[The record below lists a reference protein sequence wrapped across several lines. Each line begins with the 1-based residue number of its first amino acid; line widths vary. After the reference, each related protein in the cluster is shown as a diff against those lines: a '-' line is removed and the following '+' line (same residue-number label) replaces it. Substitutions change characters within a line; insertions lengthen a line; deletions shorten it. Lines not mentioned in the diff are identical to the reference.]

1 MEQLQEENT
10 TMANVPII
18 NYIYLLIKKEHI
30 LSKQNIYKIGKST
43 QYNHKRF
50 KQYPNDSILLLQ
62 SNCNNCNI
70 IENMIIHLFKQKYTH
85 MSDIGK
91 EYFKGDFLEMK
102 DDINTIIK
110 NNNNLTLFD
119 IITIKENE
127 IKRREEEKLKKA
139 QEKQEELELIQKI
152 KIKKKELKEKIM
164 DNYKNKLITLEN
176 SIIETTNSTTTDDK
190 KDNEKNNKKE
200 NFIDT
205 TFIEFK
211 NKYLVKDS
219 NLYVFIKDLLQIFN
233 DEYGYTPDKTF
244 FRDNFKKENIK
255 YESQKRTTRKYKVI
269 KGAFKGYKF
278 IENIV

>member
-1 MEQLQEENT
+1 MEQLHEENT

-50 KQYPNDSILLLQ
+50 KQYPSDSILLLQ

-110 NNNNLTLFD
+110 NNNDLTLFD
-119 IITIKENE
+119 IISIKENE

-152 KIKKKELKEKIM
+152 KIKKKELKSKIM

-176 SIIETTNSTTTDDK
+176 SIIETDKVTTNNE
-190 KDNEKNNKKE
+190 KDNEKDKKKD
-200 NFIDT
+200 NYIDT

-211 NKYLVKDS
+211 KKYLIKDS
-219 NLYVFIKDLLQIFN
+219 KSYVFINDLLQKYN
-233 DEYGYTPDKTF
+233 DEYGYTTDKTF
-244 FRDNFKKENIK
+244 FKDNFKKEHIK
-255 YESQKRTTRKYKVI
+255 YESQKKITRKYKVI
-269 KGAFKGYKF
+269 KGAFIGYKF
-278 IENIV
+278 N

>member
-1 MEQLQEENT
+1 MDVLQEENN

-176 SIIETTNSTTTDDK
+176 SIIETTNGTTTDDS
-190 KDNEKNNKKE
+190 D
-200 NFIDT
+200 FDT

-219 NLYVFIKDLLQIFN
+219 NSYVYIKELLQKFN

-244 FRDNFKKENIK
+244 FRDNFNKEHVDYHYKI
-255 YESQKRTTRKYKVI
+255 RKTMNKVNY

-278 IENIV
+278 IKNLV

>member
-1 MEQLQEENT
+1 MEQLHEENT

-50 KQYPNDSILLLQ
+50 KQYPSDSILLLQ

-110 NNNNLTLFD
+110 NNNDLTLFD
-119 IITIKENE
+119 IISIKENE

-139 QEKQEELELIQKI
+139 QEKLELIQKI
-152 KIKKKELKEKIM
+152 KIKKKELKSKIM

-176 SIIETTNSTTTDDK
+176 SIIETDNGI
-190 KDNEKNNKKE
+190 DNEKDND
-200 NFIDT
+200 IDM
-205 TFIEFK
+205 TFIEFR
-211 NKYLVKDS
+211 NKYL
-219 NLYVFIKDLLQIFN
+219 IKDCNSYVYMKELLNKFN
-233 DEYGYTPDKTF
+233 NEYGHIPDKTF
-244 FRDNFKKENIK
+244 FIDNFKKEHVK
-255 YESQKRTTRKYKVI
+255 YESQRRKSMNKITY
-269 KGAFKGYKF
+269 KGAFKSYKF
-278 IENIV
+278 KENLV

>member
-176 SIIETTNSTTTDDK
+176 SIIETTNGTTHNTDDS
-190 KDNEKNNKKE
+190 D
-200 NFIDT
+200 FDT

-219 NLYVFIKDLLQIFN
+219 NSYIYIKELLQKYN

-255 YESQKRTTRKYKVI
+255 YESQKRINKNYKVI

>member
-1 MEQLQEENT
+1 MEQLHEENT

-50 KQYPNDSILLLQ
+50 KQYPSDSILLLQ

-152 KIKKKELKEKIM
+152 KIKKKELKSKIM

-176 SIIETTNSTTTDDK
+176 SIIETDNK
-190 KDNEKNNKKE
+190 KDNGIDNEKDND
-200 NFIDT
+200 IDT

-211 NKYLVKDS
+211 NKYLIKDS
-219 NLYVFIKDLLQIFN
+219 KSYVFITELLNKFN
-233 DEYGYTPDKTF
+233 DEYEYIPDRSF
-244 FRDNFKKENIK
+244 FKDNFNKEHTEYDYKKVKFINKIK
-255 YESQKRTTRKYKVI
+255 Y

-278 IENIV
+278 NENLV

>member
-1 MEQLQEENT
+1 MEQLHEENT

-50 KQYPNDSILLLQ
+50 KQYPSDSILLLQ

-110 NNNNLTLFD
+110 NNNDLTLFD
-119 IITIKENE
+119 IISIKENE

-152 KIKKKELKEKIM
+152 KIKKKELKSKIM

-176 SIIETTNSTTTDDK
+176 SIIETDKVTTNNK
-190 KDNEKNNKKE
+190 KDNEKDKKKD
-200 NFIDT
+200 NYIDT

-211 NKYLVKDS
+211 NKYLIKDS
-219 NLYVFIKDLLQIFN
+219 KSYVFINDLLQKYN
-233 DEYGYTPDKTF
+233 DEYGYTTDKTF
-244 FRDNFKKENIK
+244 FKDNFKKEHIK
-255 YESQKRTTRKYKVI
+255 YESQKRITRKYKVI
-269 KGAFKGYKF
+269 KGAFIGYKF
-278 IENIV
+278 NENLV

>member
-127 IKRREEEKLKKA
+127 IKRREEEKLKK
-139 QEKQEELELIQKI
+139 
-152 KIKKKELKEKIM
+152 LK
-164 DNYKNKLITLEN
+164 KNKKNSNLFKKLKLKRKNSKRKSLITTRINLLPWKTLLLKLPTALH
-176 SIIETTNSTTTDDK
+176 IIQM
-190 KDNEKNNKKE
+190 
-200 NFIDT
+200 IP
-205 TFIEFK
+205 I
-211 NKYLVKDS
+211 LIPHLL
-219 NLYVFIKDLLQIFN
+219 NLKI
-233 DEYGYTPDKTF
+233 
-244 FRDNFKKENIK
+244 NI
-255 YESQKRTTRKYKVI
+255 
-269 KGAFKGYKF
+269 
-278 IENIV
+278 

>member
-1 MEQLQEENT
+1 MEQLHEENT

-50 KQYPNDSILLLQ
+50 KQYPSDSILLLQ

-119 IITIKENE
+119 IIAIKENE

-152 KIKKKELKEKIM
+152 KIKKKELKSKIM

-176 SIIETTNSTTTDDK
+176 SIIETDKVTTNNK
-190 KDNEKNNKKE
+190 KDNEKDKKKD
-200 NFIDT
+200 NYIDT

-211 NKYLVKDS
+211 NKYLIKDS
-219 NLYVFIKDLLQIFN
+219 KSYVFINDLLQKYN
-233 DEYGYTPDKTF
+233 DEYGYTTDKTF
-244 FRDNFKKENIK
+244 FKDNFKKEHIK
-255 YESQKRTTRKYKVI
+255 YESQKKITRKYKVI
-269 KGAFKGYKF
+269 KGAFIGYKF
-278 IENIV
+278 NETLV

>member
-1 MEQLQEENT
+1 MEQLHEENT

-50 KQYPNDSILLLQ
+50 KQYPSDSILLLQ

-152 KIKKKELKEKIM
+152 KQKKKELKSKIM

-176 SIIETTNSTTTDDK
+176 SIIETDNGI
-190 KDNEKNNKKE
+190 DNEKDND
-200 NFIDT
+200 IDT

-211 NKYLVKDS
+211 NKYLIKDS
-219 NLYVFIKDLLQIFN
+219 KSYLFITELLNKFN
-233 DEYGYTPDKTF
+233 DEYEYIPDRSF
-244 FRDNFKKENIK
+244 FKDNFNKENTEYDYKKVKFINKIK
-255 YESQKRTTRKYKVI
+255 Y
-269 KGAFKGYKF
+269 KGAFIGYKF
-278 IENIV
+278 NENLV

>member
-1 MEQLQEENT
+1 MEQLHEENT

-50 KQYPNDSILLLQ
+50 KQYPSDSILLLQ

-119 IITIKENE
+119 IISIKENE

-139 QEKQEELELIQKI
+139 QEKQE
-152 KIKKKELKEKIM
+152 
-164 DNYKNKLITLEN
+164 
-176 SIIETTNSTTTDDK
+176 
-190 KDNEKNNKKE
+190 
-200 NFIDT
+200 
-205 TFIEFK
+205 
-211 NKYLVKDS
+211 
-219 NLYVFIKDLLQIFN
+219 
-233 DEYGYTPDKTF
+233 
-244 FRDNFKKENIK
+244 
-255 YESQKRTTRKYKVI
+255 
-269 KGAFKGYKF
+269 
-278 IENIV
+278 